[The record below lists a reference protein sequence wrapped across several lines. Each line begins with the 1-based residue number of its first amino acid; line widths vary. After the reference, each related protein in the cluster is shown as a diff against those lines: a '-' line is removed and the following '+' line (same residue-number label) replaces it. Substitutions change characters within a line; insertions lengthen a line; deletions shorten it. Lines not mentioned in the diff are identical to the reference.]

1 MKRVLFVS
9 LLVISVLCIVGRSNV
24 SATEGE
30 KADYKVV
37 AEEVIGSGGISWL
50 PKGNYE
56 QLSLTVARPDGTIFK
71 KTFQDGSSPTL
82 DISEIRGDSNYCDGS
97 YTYELREVLAAGKEN
112 VRRKPLTQ
120 TGYFSVQGGFIKVP
134 SIPNEGI
141 SRVQTTDCF
150 DDVVI
155 EGHLGVGSGCEC
167 TMSFGNPDGIIMK
180 GEYLQIS
187 FRDTRGNITTH
198 NSWKIK
204 CPDIGDG
211 NGYFSIED
219 DQGEYLSDIA
229 IFALEADAPASSLY
243 VDSNGRVG
251 LGTSTPAAPLHIM
264 HEDSPSIRLEQINS
278 PQKLWEIEGNDN
290 YFFIDDTPADYS
302 RPFRIQIGCP
312 GDTLVLR
319 NNGYVGVGTSGPNF
333 PLEVETTG
341 ENAVIFAERTD
352 GAQVKMSAIA
362 TQGLIGTKSNHILY
376 FVTNNTRQ
384 MAIDTSG
391 NVGIGVSSPSHLL
404 HLNGG
409 AYSDGNDWYPGSSR
423 EIKENI
429 FDLTLEDAKETLKGL
444 NPVRFNYKK
453 NKEEE
458 RVGFIAEDVPD
469 LVAINGRKNLNSMD
483 IVAVL
488 TRVVQEQEKTISE
501 LKEKIVELEKKIK

>member
-24 SATEGE
+24 SATEGD
-30 KADYKVV
+30 KAGYKAV
-37 AEEVIGSGGISWL
+37 AEEMIGSGGITWL

-56 QLSLTVARPDGTIFK
+56 QLSLTVARPDGTLFRK
-71 KTFQDGSSPTL
+71 VFPGGTSPYL
-82 DISEIRGDSNYCDGS
+82 SLSEIHGDGNYCSGS
-97 YTYELREVLAAGKEN
+97 YTYELRVVFPAAKEN
-112 VRRKPLTQ
+112 LPRKPLTQ
-120 TGYFSVQGGFIKVP
+120 TGYFLVQDSAIVMPNVP
-134 SIPNEGI
+134 ENL
-141 SRVQTTDCF
+141 SRTN
-150 DDVVI
+150 DVVVEDDAI
-155 EGHLGVGSGCEC
+155 ITGHLCVGSGCEED
-167 TMSFGNPDGIIMK
+167 MGFGLDRVIIS
-180 GEYLQIS
+180 GGTPWVL
-187 FRDTRGNITTH
+187 FNDTSTSPFPTNDWRIMINESTSGA
-198 NSWKIK
+198 
-204 CPDIGDG
+204 DF
-211 NGYFSIED
+211 FSIQD
-219 DQGEYLSDIA
+219 VDAARRL
-229 IFALEADAPASSLY
+229 FTLEAGAPTSSLY

-264 HEDSPSIRLEQINS
+264 HADSPSIRLEQSDS
-278 PQKLWEIEGNDN
+278 PQKLWELEGNDN

-319 NNGYVGVGTSGPNF
+319 NTGYVGVGTSGPNF

-501 LKEKIVELEKKIK
+501 LKEKIAELEKKMK